1 MALKNLQE
9 PRNIKITQC
18 KHEVSHFH
26 LNYFLHVAFTAI
38 FEAFPYIVLQ
48 TAKIV
53 PAPTCVVWSW
63 RLKGCSAPASAVRG
77 SLCRAFSPISARR
90 LRHADEGGMAV
101 RMRKVL
107 ARPWVGV
114 GVCHLLLLLF
124 LNRDAIVNRLM
135 SRIYHIQRLGC
146 LCHHMCGLNTLKP
159 R

>member
-1 MALKNLQE
+1 MIVRQKGKIYWPIFQLAELLFFRASSSYKKNNGSKIWIYMIYLVTGGVLEPFRRICLMALKNLQE

-63 RLKGCSAPASAVRG
+63 RLKGCSAPASAVKG

-90 LRHADEGGMAV
+90 LRHADEV
-101 RMRKVL
+101 
-107 ARPWVGV
+107 
-114 GVCHLLLLLF
+114 
-124 LNRDAIVNRLM
+124 
-135 SRIYHIQRLGC
+135 
-146 LCHHMCGLNTLKP
+146 
-159 R
+159 